1 MCLLAPNRLF
11 APDEYF
17 MGFTKIAAHSIAQ
30 NELSKTFKA
39 LGHPARI
46 AILQFISLN
55 PNCICNDMVKEIDL
69 AQATISQHLVEL
81 RKANLISGLQRGK
94 KICYTVNIDKLY
106 EVKQLVGSFFQSDP

>member
-1 MCLLAPNRLF
+1 
-11 APDEYF
+11 
-17 MGFTKIAAHSIAQ
+17 
-30 NELSKTFKA
+30 
-39 LGHPARI
+39 
-46 AILQFISLN
+46 
-55 PNCICNDMVKEIDL
+55 MVKEIDL